1 MKPELLELLYLSF
14 DTELTPQQQDELTQ
28 ALNQYPELRA
38 EQERLIQLRGSLAR
52 SASEFKPFFETRVM
66 ERIRSEKPEM
76 VWNLWFDS
84 LWTIFRRVALAG
96 AISAMVLVTIN
107 LVSSDELSVGAA
119 FAVQDDPVETIFVT
133 PFEQVME

>member
-14 DTELTPQQQDELTQ
+14 DTALTPQQQDELTQ
-28 ALNQYPELRA
+28 ALNQDPELRV

-66 ERIRSEKPEM
+66 ERIRSERPEM
-76 VWNLWFDS
+76 VWNLRFDS

-119 FAVQDDPVETIFVT
+119 FAVQDDPVETIFAT
-133 PFEQVME
+133 PLEQVME